1 MTPLGRRRFSVL
13 AGAMVL
19 AGCARP
25 TAIDRIRI
33 GYQRSGVFLPAKTR
47 GVVAK
52 TLHPIVLEWTEF
64 PSGPP
69 LLEAL
74 GAGAVDFGATGDAP
88 PIFAQ
93 AAGARLRYVAVQP
106 VTGESEGLLVPP
118 DSPLTDPH
126 QLRGKTVAL
135 TRGTSAHAFL
145 LKALKSVG
153 LSLSD
158 IHPVYLSPADAA
170 ASFPK
175 KAFDA
180 WAVWDPYLALA
191 QRDQKA
197 RVLISGV
204 GLPLSDAFYLASDRM
219 IERAPGDLIA
229 LLNDLRAEA
238 AWGNA
243 HPDEL
248 VRIVAAGEGLPS
260 DIVRTSLRRGAF
272 AVQPVTPDV
281 LARQQISAD
290 AFADLGVIP
299 HIRIADAAWTGF
311 KPA

>member
-1 MTPLGRRRFSVL
+1 MIGPSRRGFLTL
-13 AGAMVL
+13 AGAAAL

-25 TAIDRIRI
+25 PAARIRV
-33 GYQRSGVFLPAKTR
+33 GYQRSGVLLPAKTR
-47 GVVAK
+47 GVVARAVR
-52 TLHPIVLEWTEF
+52 PIALEWIEF

-69 LLEAL
+69 LLEAMT
-74 GAGAVDFGATGDAP
+74 AGAVDFGSTGDAP

-93 AAGARLRYVAVQP
+93 AAGAKLKYVAVQP
-106 VTGESEGLLVPP
+106 VSGESDALLVPP
-118 DSPLTDPH
+118 DSPLKDTRG
-126 QLRGKTVAL
+126 LRGKAVAV

-153 LSLSD
+153 LTLSD
-158 IHPVYLSPADAA
+158 IRPVFLSPADAA
-170 ASFPK
+170 AAFPK
-175 KAFDA
+175 RAFDA

-191 QRDQKA
+191 QRDQQA

-219 IERAPGDLIA
+219 VAQAPSALIA
-229 LLNDLRAEA
+229 LLGALRAEA

-243 HPDEL
+243 HPDDL

-272 AVQPVTPDV
+272 AVEPVTPDV
-281 LARQQISAD
+281 LARQQLSAD
-290 AFADLGVIP
+290 AFAELGVIP
-299 HIRIADAAWTGF
+299 PIRVADIAWRGF